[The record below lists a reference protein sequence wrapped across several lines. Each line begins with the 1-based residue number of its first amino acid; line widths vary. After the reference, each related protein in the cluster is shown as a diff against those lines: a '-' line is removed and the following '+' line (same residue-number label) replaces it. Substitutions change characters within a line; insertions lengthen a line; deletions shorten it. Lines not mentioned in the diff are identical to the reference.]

1 MDGTPETRRARARQV
16 GMLLQGYRR
25 AHRGEGQGG
34 RLSQEGVLKLMGAV
48 DARYLDSYDRST
60 VARWESGEILP
71 NRERLDVFG
80 KALNLSAVE
89 IEGLIALAGLDDDRA
104 QIVAGASAVSVKE
117 VAAALPE
124 YPAPAGV
131 AGLLEPMSR
140 SYSGEMTRFVLSR
153 FLLPGLG
160 IAGGGYL
167 LASVGWS
174 ADWML
179 TAYIS
184 VVTAA
189 VLTQYFLRLRRS
201 NGIRELLF
209 VSIFVLLS
217 APMLQAPL
225 TRMDVYGFYTVEG
238 FANTPMPFLLA
249 LLANLLLALAAGLMF
264 DFLWRWQYSR
274 QGVNPYL
281 RAAWVTL
288 PPLAFV
294 YVCGLV
300 FSYAATW
307 IYLLEVFPVLGGVLM
322 AILVLREESIR
333 LEKWVK
339 QTLIQTSLAIT
350 IVLTAVGLSG
360 MVVVYWDPSLLFV
373 PDHTLIRSWEVDFNA
388 LGYPPEEFPDRARIG
403 VIWAALA
410 AIIYMVV
417 VIGGGLIVTICRK
430 GTGDSA
436 DPAPAPAPA
445 AAVPAIRR
453 RRTKGPR
460 VDVRHRPGWLAGH
473 RILPPIRSNAG
484 LVTVHHIVNDS

>member
-1 MDGTPETRRARARQV
+1 M
-16 GMLLQGYRR
+16 
-25 AHRGEGQGG
+25 
-34 RLSQEGVLKLMGAV
+34 SQEELLNRMALEQDVYAG
-48 DARYLDSYDRST
+48 YSHTT
-60 VARWESGEILP
+60 VGRWESGAIYP
-71 NRERLDVFG
+71 TRERLETFG
-80 KALNLSAVE
+80 KALDLTATEV
-89 IEGLIALAGLDDDRA
+89 EGLIALAGLD
-104 QIVAGASAVSVKE
+104 AGAQSPLEEPAAVGR
-117 VAAALPE
+117 AASGDLSPWKAATSGSSGVPS
-124 YPAPAGV
+124 YAGDV
-131 AGLLEPMSR
+131 I
-140 SYSGEMTRFVLSR
+140 RFTLSR
-153 FLLPGLG
+153 FLVPGIG
-160 IAGGGYL
+160 IVGVGYL

-339 QTLIQTSLAIT
+339 KTLIQTSLAIT

-360 MVVVYWDPSLLFV
+360 MVVVYWDPSLLFL

-436 DPAPAPAPA
+436 DLAPAPAPA